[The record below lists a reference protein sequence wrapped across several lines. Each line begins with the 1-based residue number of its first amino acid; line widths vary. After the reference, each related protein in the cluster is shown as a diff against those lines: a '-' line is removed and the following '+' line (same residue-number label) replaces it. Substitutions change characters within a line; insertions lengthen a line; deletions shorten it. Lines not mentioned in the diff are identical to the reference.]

1 MRNILLFL
9 FLLFP
14 SSYVHASELKTDVHQ
29 TVQAQVLE
37 IISEDSL
44 LIPGTD
50 TKGQVQSLKAKVLE
64 GESKDKE
71 VRVDNDRSMLR
82 KGDIFY
88 LQITSYPDGAVTY
101 FVSEPYRLKTLAAI
115 TLLFLVLVA
124 VFGGVQG
131 IRGLLSLIG
140 SLFIIFYVFLPSL
153 LTGFSPIILS
163 IIISSLIIIVGSYIT
178 HGFNKT
184 TSSAVIGMLITVTV
198 TGLLAL
204 YSVHATRLSG
214 FASEEVVYLNFNT
227 QGTLDMSGLLLGGIM
242 IGLLGVLYDIAIGQA
257 ITVEELIKAAPSMS
271 KKKLFERANRVGREH
286 IGALIN
292 TLAIAYVGAAL
303 PLLLLFYSSSTSSV
317 LSIINREDFSTE
329 IVRTLVGSIGLVLA
343 VPITSVISVL
353 MLKKGKDNSEPVD
366 ESKIPHLHGC
376 GHIHH

>member
-9 FLLFP
+9 FLLLP

-37 IISEDSL
+37 IISEDSK

-50 TKGQVQSLKAKVLE
+50 TKGQVQSLKAKILE

-71 VRVDNDRSMLR
+71 VQVDNDRSMLE

-101 FVSEPYRLKTLAAI
+101 FVSEPYRLKTLAII

-153 LTGFSPIILS
+153 LTGFSPIFLS

-198 TGLLAL
+198 TGLLAM
-204 YSVHATRLSG
+204 YSVYATRLSG

-343 VPITSVISVL
+343 VPITSVISVF
-353 MLKKGKDNSEPVD
+353 MLKKGKDSSDPVD